1 MTYDLRSWETKN
13 FKKIHKIRGADG
25 DDLAGHPKDKF

>member
-13 FKKIHKIRGADG
+13 FKKIHKIRGAG